1 MATGKGPQTSVLKGG
16 VFDREPKPGDGK
28 GVGIQE
34 RGVLMATH
42 FPADARLFEDVHAL
56 QRPSLGHAQ
65 IVGDA
70 HQVGRVTERR
80 EDRVEVVHGVADLV
94 DRKFLRLAKLS
105 IVVEG
110 LFFEKA
116 PHAVAR
122 VEKLVVGDPGL
133 FVGAE
138 RSPLSAR
145 LPLLHH
151 FDRPLLQ
158 VVAGGL
164 ADEILDDDK
173 AVSLKGCNLRARQ
186 CRHRWSVAS
195 VVVFRL

>member
-28 GVGIQE
+28 GVGEQE
-34 RGVLMATH
+34 RGVLMAAD

-56 QRPSLGHAQ
+56 QRPSLGHPQ

-70 HQVGRVTERR
+70 HQIGRVTERR
-80 EDRVEVVHGVADLV
+80 ENRVEVVHGVADLV

-105 IVVEG
+105 IVVERF
-110 LFFEKA
+110 FFEKA

-133 FVGAE
+133 LVGAE
-138 RSPLSAR
+138 RSPLPAR

-151 FDRPLLQ
+151 FDRSLLQ
-158 VVAGGL
+158 IVAGGL

-173 AVSLKGCNLRARQ
+173 AVSLKGCNLGARQ
-186 CRHRWSVAS
+186 CRHGWSVAS